1 MRKWRSGCNLVTAMA
16 LASALFIM
24 GCDGAE
30 GTQSCVKDSEC
41 ASGLK
46 CLAGVCVE
54 CWNDTHCGAG
64 KRCDVSGSSPVCVAA
79 TAKDQGGKVLDG
91 GTADTGK
98 KPDTLEPDYGSKCT
112 DKETRSCYTGSSIT
126 RGVGAC
132 KAGTETCVSSKWSGT
147 CTGEVL
153 PAAETC
159 NSKDDD
165 CDGST
170 DEGGVCGTCKP
181 GASMA
186 CYTGATKTKGV
197 GTCKGGTRFCLIGNS
212 WGSCQGEV
220 TPTAEVCNN
229 KDDDCDGTT
238 DEGVTWEGS
247 PCVDPTRKGICQAGT
262 WSCSQGK
269 MACKQTQKAAT
280 KETCANGMDDD
291 CNGKTDE
298 TPPCNCKV
306 GSTKGCYNGPAYTA
320 GVGICKAG
328 VQICSSGQSW
338 GPCIGAVTPAKEIC
352 NGKDDDCD
360 GKKDEE
366 FPQKGWQCLV
376 TGKKGACAVGSFTSC
391 TSGTLTCT
399 GPAATTESCNGVDDN
414 CDGYMDNAVVG
425 KGSVLTRPC
434 YKNSVGCTLYGKSY
448 TCKGTCKAGQE
459 VCAGGNWLP
468 CFGYTY
474 PAAEICTNKLD
485 EDCDGSADDGCSG
498 GPGPG
503 TKICVPFE
511 KRCSGYDVEICNSV
525 GTAWGFREACLTA
538 CSNGSCTGSGC
549 VPFALITAPSTLR
562 ADAKS
567 SCLITSAKIVSK
579 SGTPVGDGTLFTIA
593 SNKGTVQ
600 SVDGDPNIPGVQVRS
615 VNGKIDF
622 SVTAPDLAKAEIS
635 ASAKDTPKYIPDY
648 DSLGVT
654 STMVISGLNNKVI
667 TLTVALKVEHPRSD
681 DLEIVLQSPT
691 GTKVSL
697 ETACNPTSGS
707 CSATK
712 DISTTYPTLKKAAS
726 GSIKDFYNK
735 TGNGTWRLTIK
746 DPYYGPK
753 NSKGVVDPGKL
764 LSWQLKFN
772 AAAVTSGTMTVSA
785 AHAKSAS
792 CKGTLSVAYN
802 ATPMTRTV
810 AEDFTSSK
818 RNDTSV
824 STAHWDTGLG
834 RVDPFPADF
843 GTGRDGD
850 LNVNSG
856 TYNLNLNAQKGRL
869 FPDAVA
875 FTVTALG
882 TNSATLKGGV
892 GGLVIGDEVLLI
904 NMQGDTKNNK
914 NVGNYEIKKIAKIDF
929 ASNKLYFATTL
940 AKIYGTTSNTKLTGQ
955 KIVVQRVPHYRNVY
969 VKGSLTADS
978 WDGTRGGVLFFK
990 ASGTV
995 QVLGSVTMSSKGYR
1009 YASNKSGESYHGGYK
1024 SSSTSSALG
1033 GGSISSTLTE
1043 VSCGWGTTNSSYRY
1057 KYLHNYGGGAGY
1069 GTNGKTG
1076 STVKHTSSCT
1086 SVNTCYQNLP
1096 TSPGKAYG
1104 DKALSQLFL
1113 GSAGAG
1119 GLYCRRYCR
1128 YSSYYGNHSHSTY
1141 SGGAGGGVIVIW
1153 AGGISVTG
1161 SIANNGAGG
1170 GSYSG
1175 GGSGGSIF
1183 LRARSM
1189 NVGNKRVTA
1198 KGGTNAGAGRVRLDF
1213 FGLSGS
1219 SDPVHYAGFSGKTVV
1234 VTKNLN
1240 FTGKTLLSAKVAK
1253 AIEDLRGGS
1262 VVYALSANAGK
1273 TWTAV
1278 VAGKDLLFSTAGTD
1292 LRLKVSFTNKSL
1304 DPLSLMGVLVS
1315 FKTK

>member
-1 MRKWRSGCNLVTAMA
+1 MILAALSCAVLITACGDDE
-16 LASALFIM
+16 SAPA
-24 GCDGAE
+24 CQKDTDCAGA
-30 GTQSCVKDSEC
+30 
-41 ASGLK
+41 LK
-46 CLAGVCVE
+46 CFAGVCVE
-54 CWNDTHCGAG
+54 CYSDSHCGAG
-64 KRCDVSGSSPVCVAA
+64 KRCDMSGKNPKCVA
-79 TAKDQGGKVLDG
+79 GGTDKGQVKPKDG
-91 GTADTGK
+91 GPPDK
-98 KPDTLEPDYGSKCT
+98 KKVETDGAAPDSAASCK
-112 DKETRSCYTGSSIT
+112 DKETRSCYTGSST
-126 RGVGAC
+126 TKGVGAC
-132 KAGTETCVSSKWSGT
+132 KAGTETCVAGKWSGT

-170 DEGGVCGTCKP
+170 DEGGVCGNCTP
-181 GASMA
+181 GATMA

-197 GTCKGGTRFCLIGNS
+197 GICKGGTRFCLIGNT
-212 WGSCQGEV
+212 WGACTGEV
-220 TPTAEVCNN
+220 TPTAETCNN
-229 KDDDCDGTT
+229 KDDDCDAST

-269 MACKQTQKAAT
+269 MLCKQTQKAAA
-280 KETCANGMDDD
+280 KEVCANGKDDD

-306 GSTKGCYNGPAYTA
+306 GATKSCYNGPAYTA
-320 GVGICKAG
+320 GVGICKVG
-328 VQICSSGQSW
+328 LQICSSGQSW
-338 GPCIGAVTPAKEIC
+338 GPCIGPVIPAKEIC

-360 GKKDEE
+360 GKTDEE
-366 FPQKGWQCLV
+366 FPQKDWQCLV
-376 TGKKGACAVGSFTSC
+376 AGKKGACAVGKFASC
-391 TSGTLTCT
+391 ASGVLKCA
-399 GPAATTESCNGVDDN
+399 GPSATTESCNGVDDD
-414 CDGYMDNAVVG
+414 CDGYIDNAVSG

-474 PAAEICTNKLD
+474 PAAEICTNNLD
-485 EDCDGSADDGCSG
+485 EDCDGTADDGCSG
-498 GPGPG
+498 GTTPGK
-503 TKICVPFE
+503 KICVPFE
-511 KRCSGYDVEICNSV
+511 KRCKGYDVEICNSV
-525 GTAWGFREACLTA
+525 GTAWGFREACLVS
-538 CSNGSCTGSGC
+538 CSNGKCTGGGC
-549 VPFALITAPSTLR
+549 VPFALVTAPSTLR

-579 SGTPVGDGTLFTIA
+579 GGTGVGDGTLFTIS

-622 SVTAPDLAKAEIS
+622 SVTAPDLAKAEIT
-635 ASAKDTPKYIPDY
+635 ATAKDTPKYVPDY

-654 STMVISGLNNKVI
+654 STMTVSGLNNKVL

-681 DLEIVLQSPT
+681 DLQIVLQSPT
-691 GTKVSL
+691 GTKVTL
-697 ETACNPTSGS
+697 EAACNPTSKS
-707 CSATK
+707 CSTSK
-712 DISTTYPTLKKAAS
+712 DINTTYPTLKKAAS

-735 TGNGTWRLTIK
+735 SGNGTWRMTVK

-764 LSWQLKFN
+764 ISWTLKFN
-772 AAAVTSGTMTVSA
+772 AAAVTSGSMTVTA

-792 CKGTLSVAYN
+792 CKGSLSVAYN

-810 AEDFTSSK
+810 AEDFTSAA
-818 RNDTSV
+818 RNDTKV

-850 LNVNSG
+850 LTVTSG

-882 TNSATLKGGV
+882 TNTATLKGGV
-892 GGLVIGDEVLLI
+892 GGLVIGDEVLLV
-904 NMQGDTKNNK
+904 NMQGNTKGYK

-929 ASNKLYFATTL
+929 ASNKLFFATNLTRT
-940 AKIYGTTSNTKLTGQ
+940 YGATSNSSLTGQ
-955 KIVVQRVPHYRNVY
+955 KVVVQRVPHYRNVY
-969 VKGSLTADS
+969 VKGTLTADS

-995 QVLGSVTMSSKGYR
+995 QVLGSVNMNYKGYR
-1009 YASNKSGESYHGGYK
+1009 TYTARSGESYHGGYQ
-1024 SSSTSSALG
+1024 STSTASAYG
-1033 GGSISSTLTE
+1033 GGAISSTDTHTN
-1043 VSCGWGTTNSSYRY
+1043 CGWYHCCGYHY
-1057 KYLHNYGGGAGY
+1057 KYLYNYGAGAGY
-1069 GTNGKTG
+1069 GTNGKASSTKSHSG
-1076 STVKHTSSCT
+1076 SCKSKT
-1086 SVNTCYQNLP
+1086 TCYQN
-1096 TSPGKAYG
+1096 TKNYGKAYG

-1113 GSAGAG
+1113 GSAGG
-1119 GLYCRRYCR
+1119 SGVYCR
-1128 YSSYYGNHSHSTY
+1128 YYCYYTSNRGNHSHTDSA
-1141 SGGAGGGVIVIW
+1141 GGNGGGVIVIW

-1161 SIANNGAGG
+1161 SIQSNGTGG

-1198 KGGTNAGAGRVRLDF
+1198 KGGTNAGVGRVRLDF
-1213 FGLSGS
+1213 FGLSGT
-1219 SDPVHYAGFSGKTVV
+1219 SDPAHYAGFSGKTVV

-1240 FTGKTLLSAKVAK
+1240 FTGKTLLSAQVAK
-1253 AIEDLRGGS
+1253 TIEDLRGGS
-1262 VVYALSANAGK
+1262 VVYALSNDGGK
-1273 TWTAV
+1273 KWSTVTAS
-1278 VAGKDLLFSTAGTD
+1278 KDLLFSTSGSD